1 VSEREQRMER
11 GLLTGSKLGI
21 TVAVMLAAMMAV
33 LDVSIVNVALSD
45 IRASFGTPLD
55 QIAWVSTGYMMA
67 NVVIILMSGWLQRK
81 FGFRRYYVASIL
93 LFGLASALCGASWN
107 LPSLVG
113 FRVLQGL
120 GGGAIIPTS
129 QSILF
134 ARYPREEHGTAQAL
148 FGLGAVTAPLLGP
161 TVGGYLIEVA
171 SWHWIFL
178 INIPAV
184 LVAATLAY
192 NSIEEPGYQPAEER
206 VDVTGIAL
214 LVVGMAS
221 LQYVLEEGNR
231 DGWFDSRTIL
241 VLSVMAV
248 VAVVTFVVHE
258 LETPNPVVDLRIFA
272 NRSYSAATGLNFAVG
287 MTLFSASF
295 LFSLYCGAVMH
306 YTALDIGKL
315 FLKGSAIQL
324 LLLPIIGRLLTR
336 VDPRPLI
343 VLGGLTL
350 TASVWVNGHLNQLAD
365 EHAMLVPVFIRAC
378 GLGFIFAPLNV
389 TALSDLPA
397 DRRGNAA
404 GLFNLTRELGGS
416 IGTAW
421 MSTMLD
427 RNYKQHLTSLA
438 SHVSLFD
445 PATQQELGLMRR
457 VLSGRVYDA
466 RGGAIGVLGLRQTTQ
481 ALVGAFNHGFL
492 VLAAVFFGAV
502 GLVALLRRPQG
513 TRGAAAAR

>member
-1 VSEREQRMER
+1 MER

-33 LDVSIVNVALSD
+33 LDVSIVNVALND

-67 NVVIILMSGWLQRK
+67 NVVIIPMSGWLQRR

-93 LFGLASALCGASWN
+93 IFGMASALCGASWN
-107 LPSLVG
+107 LPSLVA

-134 ARYPREEHGTAQAL
+134 A
-148 FGLGAVTAPLLGP
+148 
-161 TVGGYLIEVA
+161 VA

-178 INIPAV
+178 INVPAV
-184 LVAATLAY
+184 LVAATLAHY
-192 NSIEEPGYQPAEER
+192 SLEEPGYVPSDER
-206 VDVTGIAL
+206 VDSTGIAL

-231 DGWFDSRTIL
+231 DGWFESRTIL
-241 VLSVMAV
+241 VFSVAAV
-248 VAVVTFVVHE
+248 VAVVTFIVHE

-272 NRSYSAATGLNFAVG
+272 NRSYTAATGLNFAVG

-295 LFSLYCGAVMH
+295 LYSLYCGTVMH
-306 YTALDIGKL
+306 YTALDIGML

-324 LLLPIIGRLLTR
+324 LLLPIIGMLLSR

-350 TASVWVNGHLNQLAD
+350 TASVWVNGHLNQMAD

-389 TALSDLPA
+389 TALSDVPA

-427 RNYKQHLTSLA
+427 RNVKQHLTSLA

-445 PATQQELGLMRR
+445 LSTQLELASIQRTLF
-457 VLSGRVYDA
+457 GRVSDA
-466 RGGAIGVLGLRQTTQ
+466 RGAAVGVLGLRQTTQ

-492 VLAAVFFGAV
+492 VLAVVFMGAV
-502 GLVALLRRPQG
+502 GLVGLLHRPRG
-513 TRGAAAAR
+513 TRAAPAAH

>member
-1 VSEREQRMER
+1 MER
-11 GLLTGSKLGI
+11 GVLTGSKVGI

-67 NVVIILMSGWLQRK
+67 NVVVIPLSGWLQRR

-134 ARYPREEHGTAQAL
+134 ARYPRQEHGTAQAL

-178 INIPAV
+178 INVPAV
-184 LVAATLAY
+184 LVAAALAY
-192 NSIEEPGYQPAEER
+192 NSIEEPGYARSQER
-206 VDVTGIAL
+206 VDAYGISL
-214 LVVGMAS
+214 LVVGMAA

-231 DGWFDSRTIL
+231 DGWLESHTI
-241 VLSVMAV
+241 VIFSVAAV
-248 VAVVTFVVHE
+248 VALVTFVVHE
-258 LETPNPVVDLRIFA
+258 LETPNPVVDLRVFA
-272 NRSYSAATGLNFAVG
+272 SRSYTAATGLNFAVG

-295 LFSLYCGAVMH
+295 LYSLYCGTVMH

-324 LLLPIIGRLLTR
+324 LLLPIIGRLLSR

-350 TASVWVNGHLNQLAD
+350 ALSIWVNGHLSQLAD

-427 RNYKQHLTSLA
+427 RNVKQHLTGLA

-445 PATQQELGLMRR
+445 SATQQELGQLQRM
-457 VLSGRVYDA
+457 LGGRVPDA
-466 RGGAIGVLGLRQTTQ
+466 RGAAIGVLGLRQTGQ

-492 VLAAVFFGAV
+492 VLAVVFLGAV
-502 GLVALLRRPQG
+502 SLVALLHRPRG
-513 TRGAAAAR
+513 TQAAPAGH